1 MLTPS
6 IGLAFFGD
14 TGWNNSAFYGSP
26 SFGGLTFSLIGN
38 AGEGTAGATGK
49 NFGGNMLNFAG
60 PLAATAAYQQVKNG
74 AFGTPAGWRS
84 QDTWQI
90 GASYDFTLVKLFG
103 QYSRVKTNA
112 ARDTETKLTS
122 VGASVPI
129 GLGKV
134 LLQYGNAHAD
144 FGMPEV
150 TNKTLTF
157 GYDYNLSKNTD
168 VYAVWMHDK
177 LTAKTA
183 GNAVATGIRLR
194 F

>member
-1 MLTPS
+1 ME
-6 IGLAFFGD
+6 AFCA
-14 TGWNNSAFYGSP
+14 T
-26 SFGGLTFSLIGN
+26 T
-38 AGEGTAGATGK
+38 TGK
-49 NFGGNMLNFAG
+49 NFGGNVLYFAG
-60 PLAATAAYQQVKNG
+60 PLVTTAAYQQVKNG

-112 ARDTETKLTS
+112 ALDTETKLTS

-129 GLGKV
+129 DLGKV

-144 FGMPEV
+144 FGVPEV
-150 TNKTLTF
+150 TNKTLTL
-157 GYDYNLSKNTD
+157 GCDYNLSKNTD

-183 GNAVATGIRLR
+183 GNTVATGIRQRCLHAHAADPQR
-194 F
+194 PPAGDEGRPAA